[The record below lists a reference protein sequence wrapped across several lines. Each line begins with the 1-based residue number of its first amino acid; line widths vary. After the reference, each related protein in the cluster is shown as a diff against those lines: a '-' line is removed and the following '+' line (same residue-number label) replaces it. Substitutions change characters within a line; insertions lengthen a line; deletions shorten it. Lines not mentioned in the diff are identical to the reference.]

1 MPFPSQKALETYA
14 ELAVRVGLNLR
25 PGQRLLINNPST
37 RGVLL
42 HTAPLVREIAQ
53 AAYRAGA
60 RYVDVIWGDE
70 ALLKARIQQAPR
82 DSFGEFSQWQV
93 KALDELLEHDGAHLT
108 IRSNNPDLMS
118 DEDPEIVGQVQ
129 KTYLEHYADFLKI
142 IGENRINWLVIAA
155 SGPAWAARVFPDLE
169 PAEAEKRLWEALFA
183 ITRADQP
190 DPVAAWEKH
199 VRQLRARSDYLNAK
213 QYTAFHY
220 LAPGTD
226 LTVGLPDGHFW
237 NSAGSKAQ
245 NGIEYI
251 ANLPTEEVFTLP
263 HKDRIEGHVAA
274 SMPLSYGGALIEGFS
289 LTFENGHVVQA
300 SAKKGQATLQ
310 KLIESDAGA
319 SSLGEVALVPHSSPI
334 SQRGHLFYDPL
345 IDENASCHLALGR
358 AYKFTLQG
366 GEKLS
371 DEAFAARG
379 GNASIVHVDFMVGSA
394 DLNIDGIRPDG
405 SREPVFRGGEWAFDI

>member
-1 MPFPSQKALETYA
+1 MYLPTQTSLRTYA

-82 DSFGEFSQWQV
+82 DSFGEFSQWQI
-93 KALDELLEHDGAHLT
+93 KALEELLEHDGAHLT
-108 IRSNNPDLMS
+108 IRSNDPDLLS

-394 DLNIDGIRPDG
+394 DFNIDGIRPDG